1 MTFEESKDLYT
12 THSMGIIDIF
22 KRYGVVVTE
31 DLCREVFSR
40 CCECFKVGYRAG
52 MDDGIDHFEKSLSDK
67 LKTLE
72 DGKLSRLSSWRT
84 STQDGLSFSSC
95 SC

>member
-1 MTFEESKDLYT
+1 MDAIAESAGGEMTEEETKDLYT
-12 THSMGIIDIF
+12 KHSMGIIDIF

-52 MDDGIDHFEKSLSDK
+52 MDDGIDRVEKYLSEK
-67 LKTLE
+67 LNTLK
-72 DGKLSRLSSWRT
+72 D
-84 STQDGLSFSSC
+84 
-95 SC
+95 